1 MPNGSGCVRM
11 PEVGK
16 PNSSMLTGKTAIC
29 RNWRVCQRSL
39 PNNPILLLPRRRRPP
54 IRRHASRRDIS
65 ASHLP
70 IEIKWEQCNRREKP
84 PIVHSQDQ
92 SNWRQLVGWNRKS
105 KKCNALVR
113 FGEQSQV
120 ERAIRRDLRGGCG
133 EITTDCSFNLALL
146 TEPHVEHCTSW
157 TFDSSQRA
165 ASNLIGPENEQWV
178 ASPSCC
184 TVPT

>member
-1 MPNGSGCVRM
+1 MEEFLHPSDDLNEPLPPESQALLDRFKAYAVWHPRLLQVRTQVLDTVWEPADVVFVVVCGPSGVGKSKLAEVLTNRLNTPKPDGSGCVRM

-70 IEIKWEQCNRREKP
+70 IEIKWE
-84 PIVHSQDQ
+84 
-92 SNWRQLVGWNRKS
+92 
-105 KKCNALVR
+105 
-113 FGEQSQV
+113 
-120 ERAIRRDLRGGCG
+120 
-133 EITTDCSFNLALL
+133 
-146 TEPHVEHCTSW
+146 
-157 TFDSSQRA
+157 
-165 ASNLIGPENEQWV
+165 
-178 ASPSCC
+178 
-184 TVPT
+184 

>member
-1 MPNGSGCVRM
+1 MYRDFETVGWCGHCTARCGKKVPNSPVPIWSSLCCQMPNGSGCVRM

-105 KKCNALVR
+105 KKCNA
-113 FGEQSQV
+113 
-120 ERAIRRDLRGGCG
+120 
-133 EITTDCSFNLALL
+133 
-146 TEPHVEHCTSW
+146 
-157 TFDSSQRA
+157 QRA
-165 ASNLIGPENEQWV
+165 V
-178 ASPSCC
+178 R
-184 TVPT
+184 